1 MFFFIIIGVIVNS
14 HYLAK
19 KNEDVVIVVD
29 ALRPKTVE
37 SVQTVWTWSNTV
49 ETVLHE

>member
-1 MFFFIIIGVIVNS
+1 MVNS
-14 HYLAK
+14 HYLARK
-19 KNEDVVIVVD
+19 KDYDVVIVVN

-49 ETVLHE
+49 D